1 MENDVVAIDLVPV
14 LDYLEEINLSVT
26 YTTAF
31 LGMILGFLIVATVM
45 FFFKR

>member
-1 MENDVVAIDLVPV
+1 MENEVASIDLVPV

-26 YTTAF
+26 YSTAF

>member
-1 MENDVVAIDLVPV
+1 MENEVSTIDLVPV

-26 YTTAF
+26 YSTAF
-31 LGMILGFLIVATVM
+31 LGIILGFLIVATVM